1 MIRKVKSFEELNAFE
16 REALGRKYMT
26 VIGPAV
32 SLDDIDIVK
41 KKPDH
46 VTWGKMHEIPNSISE
61 RFSSLT
67 VLFLEIEGLRLED
80 GAWFDYS
87 ESQNPDEPEFT
98 DSKMSFYLSD
108 DLLMDDKGYLKYPL
122 SPIFKDLEF
131 PIGYMF
137 MDMDTIVKSYVSDL
151 VKYHSDILN
160 KNLKN
165 KKNREDKRRSDIDT
179 FNSIR
184 LKLTEDE
191 FKFLIRKMKLT
202 NILKKQIMNGK

>member
-1 MIRKVKSFEELNAFE
+1 MIRKVKNFEELKSFE

-26 VIGPAV
+26 VLGPVV
-32 SLDDIDIVK
+32 SLDDIDIVE

-46 VTWGKMHEIPNSISE
+46 VTWGKMNEILNSIEE

-67 VLFLEIEGLRLED
+67 DLFLEIEGLRLDD

-108 DLLMDDKGYLKYPL
+108 ELLMDDKGYLKYPL

-137 MDMDTIVKSYVSDL
+137 MDVDTIVKSYVSDL

-165 KKNREDKRRSDIDT
+165 KKNRESKRESDLQVI
-179 FNSIR
+179 NSIR
-184 LKLTEDE
+184 SKISEDE
-191 FKFLIRKMKLT
+191 FKFLIKKMKLT